1 MPNISKNIFL
11 AEEQEEEQGQEE
23 EEEELSLPVLLL
35 WQAANASR
43 EPRVLFNLIL
53 MQ

>member
-1 MPNISKNIFL
+1 MYIFISPKISKSICV
-11 AEEQEEEQGQEE
+11 EQEEEEGD
-23 EEEELSLPVLLL
+23 LRII
-35 WQAANASR
+35 QAANASR